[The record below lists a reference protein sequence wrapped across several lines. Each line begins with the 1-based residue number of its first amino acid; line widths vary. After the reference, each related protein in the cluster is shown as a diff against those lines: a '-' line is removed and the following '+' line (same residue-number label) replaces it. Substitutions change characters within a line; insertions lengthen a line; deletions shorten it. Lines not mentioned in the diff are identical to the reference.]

1 MNPWPKRATSA
12 AQETAV
18 TLPPLTYLEQTMTT
32 LTIPAAFID
41 PRADFVSTDT
51 AALASHMCRCA
62 SKRSRFF
69 GLHAA
74 LELAHSVVFS
84 RMVTA
89 ALCAVVVLAIVG
101 IV

>member
-1 MNPWPKRATSA
+1 
-12 AQETAV
+12 
-18 TLPPLTYLEQTMTT
+18 MTT
-32 LTIPAAFID
+32 FTKPAAFID
-41 PRADFVSTDT
+41 RSADFVSTDT
-51 AALASHMCRCA
+51 AALASHMSHCA

-74 LELAHSVVFS
+74 LELAHSVVFT

-89 ALCAVVVLAIVG
+89 GVLAVVLLTVVG

>member
-1 MNPWPKRATSA
+1 MS
-12 AQETAV
+12 
-18 TLPPLTYLEQTMTT
+18 
-32 LTIPAAFID
+32 D
-41 PRADFVSTDT
+41 
-51 AALASHMCRCA
+51 CA

-74 LELAHSVVFS
+74 LELAHSAVFT

-89 ALCAVVVLAIVG
+89 AVLAVVLLAVVG

>member
-1 MNPWPKRATSA
+1 MI
-12 AQETAV
+12 
-18 TLPPLTYLEQTMTT
+18 T
-32 LTIPAAFID
+32 LTTFNP
-41 PRADFVSTDT
+41 PADFVTTDT
-51 AALASHMCRCA
+51 AALASHMDHCA

-74 LELAHSVVFS
+74 FELAHAVVFS

-89 ALCAVVVLAIVG
+89 ALIGVVLLAVIG